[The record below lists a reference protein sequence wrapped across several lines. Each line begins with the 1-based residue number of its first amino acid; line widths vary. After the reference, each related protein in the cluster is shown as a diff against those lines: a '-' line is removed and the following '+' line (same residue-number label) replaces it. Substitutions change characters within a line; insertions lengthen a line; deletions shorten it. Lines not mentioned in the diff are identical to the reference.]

1 VRQAYAE
8 NRGVDYA
15 ASLTPDEAVDRLIIA
30 GTPAECLE
38 RIAEMFALAARD
50 GFSQITLGVP
60 LGPDIPEVIEIWGK
74 ELLPA
79 LR

>member
-1 VRQAYAE
+1 MRQAYAE

-30 GTPAECLE
+30 GTPAQCTE
-38 RIAEMFALAARD
+38 RVAEMFALAAHD
-50 GFSQITLGVP
+50 EFMQIALGVP
-60 LGPDIPEVIEIWGK
+60 LGPDIPEVINLWGREI
-74 ELLPA
+74 LPA

>member
-1 VRQAYAE
+1 MRQAYAE

-30 GTPAECLE
+30 GIPAQCTE
-38 RIAEMFALAARD
+38 RIAEMFSLAARD
-50 GFSQITLGVP
+50 EFGQIALGVP
-60 LGPDIPEVIEIWGK
+60 LGPNIPEVIDLWGK
-74 ELLPA
+74 EILPA